1 VVEESKL
8 KVRWPLGPGV
18 EIVKAGPAGLYALNK
33 PSGVRSQPKEGGK
46 DPQALLTC
54 SYSLK
59 DEAYHIP
66 PDKGGGKV
74 WLLHRLDAGTSGVI
88 LVADQESTAEEVKQA
103 FEEHRVKKT
112 YVALVFGWPK
122 GNEAVWRDRIEVR
135 KEGGKARGKA
145 GDGAWA
151 EAGMKVRERF
161 QGKVGSMALLELKP
175 STGRTH
181 QLRIQCANRDV
192 PIVGD
197 RTYGD
202 FQKNR
207 GYKGSRLFLHAE
219 SVEVSF
225 GVEKFKSYVTVPE
238 EFKTT
243 LRR

>member
-1 VVEESKL
+1 VPEESKPS
-8 KVRWPLGPGV
+8 VRWPLGPGV
-18 EIVKAGPAGLYALNK
+18 EIVKQGPAGLYALNK
-33 PSGVRSQPKEGGK
+33 PSGVRSQPKEGSK

-88 LVADQESTAEEVKQA
+88 LVADQERTAEEVKKA

-122 GNEAVWRDRIEVR
+122 EKEAVWRDRIEVK

-145 GDGAWA
+145 GAGIWA
-151 EAGMKVRERF
+151 EAKMRVREKF
-161 QGKVGSMALLELKP
+161 QGRAGPMALLELQPK
-175 STGRTH
+175 TGRTH
-181 QLRIQCANRDV
+181 QLRIQCANRGI

-202 FQKNR
+202 FQRNKAL
-207 GYKGSRLFLHAE
+207 KIEPLFLHAE
-219 SVEVSF
+219 SIQCPVYDSL
-225 GVEKFKSYVTVPE
+225 FKSYLIVPE
-238 EFKTT
+238 YFKNMI
-243 LRR
+243 